1 MTETIYPRYKFPEL
15 LCMLWPYSTNWT
27 ADFFFW
33 KLKKHI
39 TSGNVANGRYSNIP
53 ENRNLS
59 LKYFWSLLLWI
70 FFKVFDIFQFFLEFL
85 FWRLVVVPA
94 IPIRVVGGC
103 LWLFKNNTGKYH
115 GVCFQTSNNH
125 LWKKQHTTT
134 KNVNVAA
141 ALVLRPIP
149 YLSHDP

>member
-1 MTETIYPRYKFPEL
+1 MDSRL
-15 LCMLWPYSTNWT
+15 
-27 ADFFFW
+27 FF
-33 KLKKHI
+33 LKTKKTYYI
-39 TSGNVANGRYSNIP
+39 SQGSGNVANGRYSNIP

-59 LKYFWSLLLWI
+59 LKYFWSLLLWN

-141 ALVLRPIP
+141 SLVKIYQNFDL
-149 YLSHDP
+149 

>member
-1 MTETIYPRYKFPEL
+1 MQFPFL
-15 LCMLWPYSTNWT
+15 FSCIDTNLQNISHT
-27 ADFFFW
+27 
-33 KLKKHI
+33 K
-39 TSGNVANGRYSNIP
+39 YIP

-59 LKYFWSLLLWI
+59 LKYFWSLLLWK
-70 FFKVFDIFQFFLEFL
+70 FFKVFDSFQFFLEFL

-115 GVCFQTSNNH
+115 SGCYQTTNNH
-125 LWKKQHTTT
+125 LWKKQPTTT

-141 ALVLRPIP
+141 ALGVGDVERV
-149 YLSHDP
+149 

>member
-1 MTETIYPRYKFPEL
+1 MTILIGQQT
-15 LCMLWPYSTNWT
+15 
-27 ADFFFW
+27 FFFW

-141 ALVLRPIP
+141 SLVVFSLTWW
-149 YLSHDP
+149 YTK